1 MVGAHANKSWQNIA
15 WHIREKNI
23 RKKNN
28 PDGKQLDKKNSIY
41 TDLKI
46 AAENKSI

>member
-23 RKKNN
+23 RKK
-28 PDGKQLDKKNSIY
+28 KNCLLY
-41 TDLKI
+41 TSD
-46 AAENKSI
+46 AADE